1 MKKCSKLQMFLYIL
15 FGLLFVAVVSI
26 GIISVY
32 KYVHRNDTSETEIV
46 QASEQP
52 LEERIFVST
61 DGSLGVKSQ
70 YDLDNKLV
78 SCTTFKPY
86 ILNPFPMATPEDKVE
101 PIEEQK
107 PVEEPKPE
115 PTPVSTPKPTPKPT
129 STPTSTPEPVVEKSD
144 GRVLGSNFTLS
155 HFCTCAKCCGRV
167 GQATASGRMPEQ
179 NVTVAVD
186 PRVIKLGTRLKIE
199 IPDGNGGY
207 VVYRANARADDTG
220 GAIKGNKIDVLVNEH
235 QEALNLGL
243 IHNARV
249 TILED

>member
-1 MKKCSKLQMFLYIL
+1 MKKYSKLQMFLYIL

-26 GIISVY
+26 GVISVY
-32 KYVHRNDTSETEIV
+32 NYVHRNDVVETESV

-86 ILNPFPMATPEDKVE
+86 MLNPFPTMTVSAKDE
-101 PIEEQK
+101 PTEEQK
-107 PVEEPKPE
+107 PVVEEQPKAE
-115 PTPVSTPKPTPKPT
+115 SVPVSTLVPTP
-129 STPTSTPEPVVEKSD
+129 TPEPVTESKAE

-155 HFCTCAKCCGRV
+155 HFCLCAKCCGTV

-207 VVYRANARADDTG
+207 AVYRANARADDTG
-220 GAIKGNKIDVLVNEH
+220 GAVKGNKIDVLVNEH

>member
-1 MKKCSKLQMFLYIL
+1 MRKCSKLQMFLYIL

-26 GIISVY
+26 GIISLY
-32 KYVHRNDTSETEIV
+32 NYVHRNDTVETESV

-61 DGSLGVKSQ
+61 DGNLGVKSQ

-86 ILNPFPMATPEDKVE
+86 ILDPFPTASSKEKVE
-101 PIEEQK
+101 PTEEQK

-115 PTPVSTPKPTPKPT
+115 PEPTLVSTPKPTPEPT
-129 STPTSTPEPVVEKSD
+129 PTPEPIAEKSE
-144 GRVLGSNFTLS
+144 GRILGSNFTLS

-220 GAIKGNKIDVLVNEH
+220 GAVKGNRIDVLVNEH

>member
-1 MKKCSKLQMFLYIL
+1 MKKYSKLWSFLSVL
-15 FGLLFVAVVSI
+15 FGILIVIAVSI
-26 GIISVY
+26 AVISLY
-32 KYVHRNDTSETEIV
+32 NLVHSKDVPEQESTI
-46 QASEQP
+46 QASTEP
-52 LEERIFVST
+52 LEERIFVSR
-61 DGSLGVKSQ
+61 DGTMGIKSQ
-70 YDLDNKLV
+70 YNLDNKLV
-78 SCTTFKPY
+78 ACTTFKPR
-86 ILNPFPMATPEDKVE
+86 ILDPFVVDSVE
-101 PIEEQK
+101 EK
-107 PVEEPKPE
+107 DVVEEPKE
-115 PTPVSTPKPTPKPT
+115 SLVEESA
-129 STPTSTPEPVVEKSD
+129 STPTPAPTSEPVVIEEKS

-155 HFCTCAKCCGRV
+155 HFCLCAKCCGTV

-207 VVYRANARADDTG
+207 AVYRANARADDTG
-220 GAIKGNKIDVLVNEH
+220 GAVKGNKIDVLVNEH

>member
-1 MKKCSKLQMFLYIL
+1 MKKYSKLQMFLYIL
-15 FGLLFVAVVSI
+15 FGLLIVAVVSI
-26 GIISVY
+26 GIISMY
-32 KYVHRNDTSETEIV
+32 KYVHKDDEVETESV

-70 YDLDNKLV
+70 YDLDNRLV
-78 SCTTFKPY
+78 SCTTFKPF
-86 ILNPFPMATPEDKVE
+86 ILDPLPTMTVNAEAEPTKEPEPVV
-101 PIEEQK
+101 EEQS
-107 PVEEPKPE
+107 KPE
-115 PTPVSTPKPTPKPT
+115 PTPVSTPKPTP
-129 STPTSTPEPVVEKSD
+129 TPESVTEKSE

-155 HFCTCAKCCGRV
+155 HFCLCAKCCGTV

-220 GAIKGNKIDVLVNEH
+220 GAVKGNKIDVLVNEH

>member
-1 MKKCSKLQMFLYIL
+1 MRKCSKLHMFLYIL
-15 FGLLFVAVVSI
+15 LCLLLVAVISI
-26 GIISVY
+26 GIISLY
-32 KYVHRNDTSETEIV
+32 NYVHRNDTVGTESV
-46 QASEQP
+46 QAFEQP

-86 ILNPFPMATPEDKVE
+86 IFDQFPTASSEEKVE
-101 PIEEQK
+101 PTEEQK
-107 PVEEPKPE
+107 PVEEPKSE
-115 PTPVSTPKPTPKPT
+115 PAPVSTPKSTPKPTP
-129 STPTSTPEPVVEKSD
+129 TPEPVVEKSD

-167 GQATASGRMPEQ
+167 GQATASGRVPEQ

-186 PRVIKLGTRLKIE
+186 PRVIKLGTHLKIE

-220 GAIKGNKIDVLVNEH
+220 GAIKGNKIDVLVGGH
-235 QEALNLGL
+235 QEALSRGI